1 MGMITRLIIS
11 AGPDEAALHSTRV
24 STIFLVRHGKL
35 CNQPDCLLHHE
46 RQVCI
51 IASKVRLLQ
60 KKNMFLSFISDY

>member
-46 RQVCI
+46 RQVCTFSSI
-51 IASKVRLLQ
+51 KSTTTTEEKYV
-60 KKNMFLSFISDY
+60 FIFYL